1 MDNTEDLYKKYMSFN
16 QILLEDH
23 DPLEVAAILTV
34 QGLTF
39 YRSIMNEEDY
49 LKMVDSIYENRFNVK
64 TIDGPIIQ

>member
-16 QILLEDH
+16 QILLEDY